1 MAPAGVSGA
10 PRSRS
15 RMTVSESASVQNS
28 SRTSHHSAS
37 DICAAGS
44 IRATMW
50 PFESASAIRAFRPY
64 FSAADCTASR
74 R

>member
-1 MAPAGVSGA
+1 
-10 PRSRS
+10 
-15 RMTVSESASVQNS
+15 MTVSESASVQNS

-37 DICAAGS
+37 DIRAAGS
-44 IRATMW
+44 TCAMIW
-50 PFESASAIRAFRPY
+50 PFDSASAIRALRPY